1 MTPDAFITVGATVL
15 TGGFAAWGARSA
27 RRTKR
32 QENRDDFTEIKKA
45 LREQAAELKGQAAE
59 LKTDMARQQDQIN
72 GQGAAISW
80 LVVDRRSLVGVIRKA
95 GLKPPVPRPIPERAR
110 PYLDSIEL

>member
-1 MTPDAFITVGATVL
+1 MSPDAFITVGATVL

-32 QENRDDFTEIKKA
+32 QEARDDFAVFTAA
-45 LREQAAELKGQAAE
+45 LKEQIGELKKDQA
-59 LKTDMARQQDQIN
+59 KQQDQIN

-80 LVVDRRSLVGVIRKA
+80 LVVDRRSLVGVIRGAK
-95 GLKPPVPRPIPERAR
+95 LKPPVPRPIPERAR
-110 PYLDSIEL
+110 PYLDSIDV

>member
-1 MTPDAFITVGATVL
+1 MSPDSFITVGATVL

-32 QENRDDFTEIKKA
+32 QEARDDFAVFTTA
-45 LREQAAELKGQAAE
+45 LKEQIAE
-59 LKTDMARQQDQIN
+59 LKTDQAKQQEQIT

-80 LVVDRRSLVGVIRKA
+80 LVVDRRSLVSTIRGAK
-95 GLKPPVPRPIPERAR
+95 LKPPPVRPIPERAR

>member
-1 MTPDAFITVGATVL
+1 MSPDVFITVGATVV

-27 RRTKR
+27 RKTKR
-32 QENRDDFTEIKKA
+32 DHRRDDFTVFTAA
-45 LREQAAELKGQAAE
+45 LKEQIAE
-59 LKTDMARQQDQIN
+59 LKTDQAKQQEQIN

-95 GLKPPVPRPIPERAR
+95 GLKPPQPRPIPERAR
-110 PYLDSIEL
+110 PYLDHIEL